1 VLDVV
6 ATGHGEEKRKV
17 ATMKLD
23 LSGSL
28 TSPQGTITTRSG
40 TEYWFSREPKVN
52 FNDPGIP
59 AGRTED
65 DGYTYRAFY
74 FGRSFLIVSKP
85 KRTATVSAIA

>member
-1 VLDVV
+1 
-6 ATGHGEEKRKV
+6 
-17 ATMKLD
+17 MKLE

-52 FNDPGIP
+52 FYDPGIS

-65 DGYTYRAFY
+65 DGYVTRAFY
-74 FGRSFLIVSKP
+74 FGRSFLIITKP
-85 KRTATVSAIA
+85 KRQGTVAATV